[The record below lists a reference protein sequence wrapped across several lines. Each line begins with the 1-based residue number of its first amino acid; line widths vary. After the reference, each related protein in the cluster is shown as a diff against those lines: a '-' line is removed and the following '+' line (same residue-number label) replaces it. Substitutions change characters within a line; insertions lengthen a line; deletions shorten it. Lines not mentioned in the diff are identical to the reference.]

1 MSASDPPVRRG
12 DPPVD
17 PRGVRFNAAV
27 TTVVLALVLL
37 SGSGWLLGAQAV
49 VFALGAFA
57 GLRFA
62 PYSVLYRLLL
72 APRLGPPAER
82 EEAAPVRF
90 SQGVGF
96 FFAVLGTVGWFTG
109 LTALGFV
116 ATAFA
121 LAAAFLNAAF
131 GFCLGC
137 ELYALIARLR
147 NRADKNT
154 NEQGATA

>member
-1 MSASDPPVRRG
+1 MPRPG

-17 PRGVRFNAAV
+17 PRGVRFSAAV

-37 SGSGWLLGAQAV
+37 SGSGWLLAAQGV

-57 GLRFA
+57 GLRFS
-62 PYSVLYRLLL
+62 PYSVLYRALL
-72 APRLGPPAER
+72 APRLGPPSEK

-90 SQGVGF
+90 SQTVGLV
-96 FFAVLGTVGWFTG
+96 FAVVGVVGYFTG
-109 LTALGFV
+109 LTTLGIV

-131 GFCLGC
+131 GYCLGC
-137 ELYALIARLR
+137 EMYGLIARLR
-147 NRADKNT
+147 T
-154 NEQGATA
+154 NKQGATA

>member
-1 MSASDPPVRRG
+1 MPRPG

-17 PRGVRFNAAV
+17 PRGVRFSAAL

-37 SGSGWLLGAQAV
+37 SGSGWLLAAQGV

-57 GLRFA
+57 GLRFS
-62 PYSVLYRLLL
+62 PYAVLYRALL
-72 APRLGPPAER
+72 APRLGPPTEK

-90 SQGVGF
+90 SQTVGF
-96 FFAVLGTVGWFTG
+96 TFAVVGVVGYLTG
-109 LTALGFV
+109 LTLLGVV

-131 GFCLGC
+131 GYCLGC
-137 ELYALIARLR
+137 ELYGLIARLR
-147 NRADKNT
+147 TTDK
-154 NEQGATA
+154 GVTA

>member
-1 MSASDPPVRRG
+1 MSAPVRS

-17 PRGVRFNAAV
+17 PRGVRFAALL
-27 TTVVLALVLL
+27 TTVVLTVVLVT
-37 SGSGWLLGAQAV
+37 GSGQLLAVQAL

-62 PYSVLYRLLL
+62 PYPVAYRALV
-72 APRLGPPAER
+72 APRLRPSTER

-90 SQGVGF
+90 SQLVGLVL
-96 FFAVLGTVGWFTG
+96 AVLGTLGYLTG
-109 LTALGFV
+109 RTVLGVV

-121 LAAAFLNAAF
+121 LAVAFLNAAF

-137 ELYALIARLR
+137 ELSAVIGPSRDR
-147 NRADKNT
+147 HRR

>member
-1 MSASDPPVRRG
+1 MPRPG

-17 PRGVRFNAAV
+17 PRGVRFSAAV

-37 SGSGWLLGAQAV
+37 SGSAWLLAAQAV

-57 GLRFA
+57 GLRFS
-62 PYSVLYRLLL
+62 PYSVLFRALV
-72 APRLGPPAER
+72 APRLGPPSER

-90 SQGVGF
+90 SQTLGLVFAAVGVVGF
-96 FFAVLGTVGWFTG
+96 ATG
-109 LTALGFV
+109 LTALGIV
-116 ATAFA
+116 ATALA

-137 ELYALIARLR
+137 EMYALFARLR
-147 NRADKNT
+147 SDK
-154 NEQGATA
+154 QGVTT